1 MMATTSFQWLV
12 VEHPSEYI
20 AKVTIN
26 RPEVLNALDTAL
38 LDELECCFYQLGA
51 DTALRAVLLTG
62 TGKSFVAGADIKAM
76 SQLTPLAAKAFG
88 EKGNRVFRQIELL
101 PVPVIALVNG
111 FALGGGCELSLA
123 CDIRIASQKALF
135 GQPEVGLGIT
145 PGFGGTQRLTRLVGA
160 GVAAE
165 LIYTARNIKAEEALR
180 IGLVNQVVVPEELE
194 NTGLALAERIAQQAP
209 VAVRSAKQAI
219 LRGMDSPL
227 DVALTYESA
236 LFSSCFATEDQKAG
250 MAAFL
255 RKEKATYRGQ

>member
-1 MMATTSFQWLV
+1 MATASFKWLL
-12 VEHPSEYI
+12 VERPGEHI
-20 AKVTIN
+20 AKVTII

-38 LDELECCFYQLGA
+38 LDELECCVYQLA
-51 DTALRAVLLTG
+51 MDTALRVVLLTG

-76 SQLTPLAAKAFG
+76 SQLTPLEAKAFG

-145 PGFGGTQRLTRLVGA
+145 PGFGGTQRLPRLVGT

-165 LIYTARNIKAEEALR
+165 LIYSARNIKAEEALR
-180 IGLVNQVVVPEELE
+180 IGLVNQVVAPEELDAI
-194 NTGLALAERIAQQAP
+194 GLALAERIAQQAP
-209 VAVRSAKQAI
+209 IAVRNAKQAI
-219 LRGMDSPL
+219 RQGLECPL
-227 DVALTYESA
+227 DTALTYEPA
-236 LFSSCFATEDQKAG
+236 LFSACFATEDQKNG

-255 RKEKATYRGQ
+255 QKGKAEYKGR